1 MARHPGSRK
10 PKAPET
16 PETLGPEEAG
26 ALRIGAT
33 DLGMV
38 RLMITTRDGAVDLDF
53 DPDEAE
59 DIAQELLAAVERA
72 RASR

>member
-1 MARHPGSRK
+1 MAKSPGRK
-10 PKAPET
+10 RPTAPVSDDV
-16 PETLGPEEAG
+16 LGPDEAG

-38 RLMITTRDGAVDLDF
+38 RLMITTPGGAADLDF

-59 DIAQELLAAVERA
+59 DIAHELLAAAERA
-72 RASR
+72 RAAR